1 MAKTTQEL
9 VAPLAVLPDE
19 GGDNRALAKQCL
31 ENIEENWF
39 VFSKVI
45 FRIYRGEEFKDW
57 GYSNFKDYV
66 EAELAFKYKSAMYR
80 VAMGEAIEQFAVTQ
94 EDVAGMG
101 GWTKFGFLTPKI
113 NKDMKRKDFLELI
126 KMAKG
131 MTAREVKDFVETSSS
146 ETVEVAK
153 HATLSFL
160 LTNESIT
167 VVNEAL
173 AEAMSLASS
182 QSKTVGLEYMATEWL
197 MNHNPKKAED
207 IQARLHPEPV
217 AVVKEPKP
225 RKERSDVRKKEAN
238 GGAKKKVMAKKTP
251 AKKAVKKTAK
261 K

>member
-80 VAMGEAIEQFAVTQ
+80 VLIGEAIEQFAVTQ
-94 EDVAGMG
+94 DDVAGMG
-101 GWTKFGFLTPKI
+101 GWTKFGFITPLIK
-113 NKDMKRKDFLELI
+113 KDMKRKDFLELLNKAK
-126 KMAKG
+126 KM
-131 MTAREVKDFVETSSS
+131 TSREVKEFVETHHT
-146 ETVEVAK
+146 ETVDVAK
-153 HATLSFL
+153 HATLTFL

-207 IQARLHPEPV
+207 IQARLHAEPV
-217 AVVKEPKP
+217 PVVKTPKP

-238 GGAKKKVMAKKTP
+238 GETKKP
-251 AKKAVKKTAK
+251 AKKAPKKAK
-261 K
+261 PANKK